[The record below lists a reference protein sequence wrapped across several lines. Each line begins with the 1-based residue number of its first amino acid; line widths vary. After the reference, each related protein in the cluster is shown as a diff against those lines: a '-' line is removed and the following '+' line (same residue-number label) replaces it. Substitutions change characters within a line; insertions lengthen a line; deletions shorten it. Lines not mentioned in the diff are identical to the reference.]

1 MGDMACIRGWCPG
14 ALRPMQS
21 GDGLIVRLRLTGGIV
36 PLALAADIATW
47 SRRWGN
53 GQIDLSNRANLQLRG
68 VSERHLPA
76 LDDALGD
83 AGLLD
88 DDPAAEAVRN
98 VIASPLAGLDPSA
111 VIDIRPVTAGLER
124 RLTADPV
131 LRALPGKFGFA
142 IDDGGVLSLEGV
154 SADVRFEAC
163 PGPIFTVR
171 LAGSSDAF
179 GPCEPCDVPDVA
191 AAIAR
196 AFLRHLGARRMR
208 DLAAASVAGDAGLAL
223 AVARPARGCQDF
235 LGVHALGVSAC
246 LASRH
251 RHSTRQSDPACE
263 PDCRVA
269 IAPRND
275 SGGWAGA
282 PRNDSGGWAGA
293 PRNDSAAGFFGIG
306 LPFGRIAADDLAGL
320 AGSADAAGAR
330 ELRLTPWRAML
341 IPLPSLAAAQTLSA
355 VLSGFILDPDDRRR
369 RVAACPGAP
378 ACAQATTATRDDAAM
393 LAAHLPAGSGVSV
406 HVSGCEKG
414 CAHPHAAP
422 ITLVGR
428 NGRYD
433 LVRDGAA
440 SAAPALRGLTA
451 AQAAEYLR

>member
-1 MGDMACIRGWCPG
+1 
-14 ALRPMQS
+14 
-21 GDGLIVRLRLTGGIV
+21 
-36 PLALAADIATW
+36 
-47 SRRWGN
+47 
-53 GQIDLSNRANLQLRG
+53 
-68 VSERHLPA
+68 
-76 LDDALGD
+76 
-83 AGLLD
+83 
-88 DDPAAEAVRN
+88 
-98 VIASPLAGLDPSA
+98 
-111 VIDIRPVTAGLER
+111 
-124 RLTADPV
+124 
-131 LRALPGKFGFA
+131 
-142 IDDGGVLSLEGV
+142 
-154 SADVRFEAC
+154 
-163 PGPIFTVR
+163 
-171 LAGSSDAF
+171 
-179 GPCEPCDVPDVA
+179 
-191 AAIAR
+191 
-196 AFLRHLGARRMR
+196 
-208 DLAAASVAGDAGLAL
+208 
-223 AVARPARGCQDF
+223 
-235 LGVHALGVSAC
+235 
-246 LASRH
+246 
-251 RHSTRQSDPACE
+251 
-263 PDCRVA
+263 
-269 IAPRND
+269 
-275 SGGWAGA
+275 
-282 PRNDSGGWAGA
+282 
-293 PRNDSAAGFFGIG
+293 
-306 LPFGRIAADDLAGL
+306 LAGL

>member
-282 PRNDSGGWAGA
+282 PRNDS
-293 PRNDSAAGFFGIG
+293 AAGFFGIG